1 MAEKEY
7 IIQEALT
14 EFRNEVVDE
23 FIDLCWGNDY
33 NKVNL
38 LKIGDTIDQIYD
50 KHIERHSE
58 ADVVEVVRC
67 KDCKYWKQVTAERHA
82 CCMIGF
88 EMDYDEYCSY
98 GERKE

>member
-38 LKIGDTIDQIYD
+38 LKIGDTIEQIYEN
-50 KHIERHSE
+50 HIERHYE
-58 ADVVEVVRC
+58 ADV
-67 KDCKYWKQVTAERHA
+67 AETSNRRKTRLL
-82 CCMIGF
+82 
-88 EMDYDEYCSY
+88 YD
-98 GERKE
+98 RI